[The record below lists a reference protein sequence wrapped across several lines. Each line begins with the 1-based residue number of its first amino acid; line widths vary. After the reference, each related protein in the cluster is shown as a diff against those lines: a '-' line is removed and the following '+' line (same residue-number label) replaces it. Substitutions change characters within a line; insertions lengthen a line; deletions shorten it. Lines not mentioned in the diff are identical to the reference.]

1 LPFKEYTTLVV
12 KSIEDVVRCTTLS
25 SLLEIAGWPKPGNV
39 HRTRDFKDTRFEH
52 FLAAVA
58 AIQPNFFRFC
68 ERIKK
73 DSRIQKKNLS
83 YIQLGQFFKNAA
95 KKMMEW
101 QKGGNVILGHLLIL
115 APLVAASIICLQ
127 ENSLNIKDFKKVLNN
142 IIKDTTVKD
151 TIDLYEA
158 INICNPGGLGKVE
171 RYDLTN
177 ENAIEEIQNDKITL
191 QEIFNISQTY
201 DLISSEYSTGY
212 DIILNEGLPYYIN
225 VFNQT
230 HDINTSTVHTFLYI
244 LSNHP
249 DTLIIRKS
257 GINKAREI
265 SQNASK
271 ILKIG
276 GLTTKRGEKL
286 LMEMD
291 SALQN
296 QEGKLNPGT
305 TADLI
310 AGIIFCA
317 LIFGLKF

>member
-1 LPFKEYTTLVV
+1 MPFKEYMLVV
-12 KSIEDVVRCTTLS
+12 KSIEDIVRCSTLS

-58 AIQPNFFRFC
+58 VIQPNFLRFG

-73 DSRIQKKNLS
+73 DSRIQKNNLS
-83 YIQLGQFFKNAA
+83 YVHLGQFFKNAA

-101 QKGGNVILGHLLIL
+101 QKGGNTILGHLIIL
-115 APLVAASIICLQ
+115 APLVAAAIISLQ
-127 ENSLNIKDFKKVLNN
+127 NNTLKIKDFEKVLNN

-151 TIDLYEA
+151 TVDLYKA
-158 INICNPGGLGKVE
+158 INLCKPGGLGKVP

-177 ENAIEEIQNDKITL
+177 ENAIEEIQKDKITL
-191 QEIFNISQTY
+191 QQIFNISQTY

-212 DIILNEGLPYYIN
+212 NIILNEGLPYYFKI
-225 VFNQT
+225 FNQT
-230 HDINTSTVHTFLYI
+230 YDINTSTVHTFLYI
-244 LSNHP
+244 LTNHP

-257 GINKAREI
+257 GVNKAREI

-271 ILKIG
+271 ILKVG

-291 SALQN
+291 SALQS